1 MAKQVK
7 IKDIAIMAGVS
18 AGTVDRILHNRGR
31 VSPQSKEAVEKVLA
45 EVGYKHNIHTSAIS
59 LKKTYRLGISIPSFT
74 SGEYW
79 NSIYEGIEAA
89 LEEYHDVG
97 MECNTFFYDQF
108 DAESCQ
114 KAYSNLLDFCPD
126 AAIIGPTFTASAQT
140 LCNDLD
146 EAGIPYVFLD
156 TIVPDTN
163 PVETFTTDQH
173 TGGYLLAKLLDMSI
187 PTGSEMAVFSF
198 TRTGGEESKN
208 TLQRSNGF
216 KEYIHNSGKVC
227 YPQAGKLPIADMATS
242 ESILINFIKNHPDVK
257 GVAVL
262 NSRGHILAQM
272 LKSNGRQDIKVVSFD
287 LTEENVRHLNEG
299 GISALICQNPKT
311 QGFNSVQSIINKL
324 LYNKKVDRPHHMVPI
339 DVVFKENLPYMESR

>member
-108 DAESCQ
+108 DEESC
-114 KAYSNLLDFCPD
+114 KRAYAALLDSHPD
-126 AAIIGPTFTASAQT
+126 AALIGPTFTANAQSF
-140 LCNDLD
+140 CKSLD
-146 EAGIPYVFLD
+146 ELGIPYVFLD

-173 TGGYLLAKLLDMSI
+173 TGGYLLAKLLDMST
-187 PTGSEMAVFSF
+187 PTGSEMAIFSF
-198 TRTGGEESKN
+198 TRSGGEESKN
-208 TLQRSNGF
+208 TEQR
-216 KEYIHNSGKVC
+216 
-227 YPQAGKLPIADMATS
+227 
-242 ESILINFIKNHPDVK
+242 
-257 GVAVL
+257 
-262 NSRGHILAQM
+262 
-272 LKSNGRQDIKVVSFD
+272 
-287 LTEENVRHLNEG
+287 NE
-299 GISALICQNPKT
+299 
-311 QGFNSVQSIINKL
+311 
-324 LYNKKVDRPHHMVPI
+324 
-339 DVVFKENLPYMESR
+339 

>member
-173 TGGYLLAKLLDMSI
+173 TGGYLLAKLLDMST
-187 PTGSEMAVFSF
+187 PTGSEMAIFSF
-198 TRTGGEESKN
+198 TRSGGEESKN
-208 TLQRSNGF
+208 TEQRNEGF
-216 KEYIHNSGKVC
+216 KAYINDSEKIC
-227 YPQAGKLPIADMATS
+227 YPDAGKMPITDLKHS
-242 ESILINFIKNHPDVK
+242 EQILLDFLKTHHEVK
-257 GVAVL
+257 GIAVL
-262 NSRGHILAQM
+262 NSRGHILADM
-272 LKSNGRQDIKVVSFD
+272 LKSNGLKDIKVVSFD
-287 LTEENVRHLNEG
+287 LTAKNVKHLQEG
-299 GISALICQNPKT
+299 SISALICQNPKT
-311 QGFNSVQSIINKL
+311 QGFNAVQSIINKL